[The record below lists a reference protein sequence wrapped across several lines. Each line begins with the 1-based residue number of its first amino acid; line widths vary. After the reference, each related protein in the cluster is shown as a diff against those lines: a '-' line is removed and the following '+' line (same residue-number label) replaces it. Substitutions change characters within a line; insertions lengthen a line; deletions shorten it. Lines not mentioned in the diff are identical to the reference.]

1 MSPESLEDHL
11 RKATRH
17 FTARLPEEQVFT
29 LGRDL
34 ARELA
39 RLHAESPARHP
50 EIDPATI
57 AFVEGKPVLEGGEVT
72 GDVAEDLLQLGALL
86 QYLATA
92 APADVSWRLDGP
104 PPADLS
110 SLDRRAALAGLL
122 SPRPDARYPSA
133 AAAAEALDA
142 AISATAD
149 PAASWPLFRGD
160 AARSGQRA
168 APAPLTGVIPAW
180 DLAIGPV
187 IASPVLTTRLVIAAT
202 IDGRLHFLE
211 RSTGR
216 RVHEMK
222 VASALESSPALAGFL
237 LHVGTDDGELLG
249 IDVRD
254 GKEAYR
260 YKAGKLVRSSP
271 LVHEGR
277 VYAGVVDTKEAG
289 ALVALDALTGRLI
302 WRRKLGAVFASPT
315 LAGARILV
323 GSDDGSLHAIEL
335 EGGALA
341 WSARLG
347 GRVRATAAV
356 GHALPQPDA
365 AGQALRGPDG
375 AGQAG
380 EIAIVA
386 DFDGRVAAVRT
397 ADGSRAWLRELG
409 QPVYS
414 SACITGG
421 LAVVGCHD
429 GNVRGLSLAAGEP
442 AFRVETGGPVVS
454 SAVALGDRCLIAS
467 TDGDLYLLDP
477 TGQVLARVPVA
488 REGVQ
493 SSPAADDT
501 MLVLGS
507 GRGLHAFRIVR

>member
-1 MSPESLEDHL
+1 MAAESLEDHL

-39 RLHAESPARHP
+39 RLHGETPPRHP

-57 AFVEGKPVLEGGEVT
+57 AFVDGKPVLEGGEAT

-92 APADVSWRLDGP
+92 TPADVSWRLDGP

-110 SLDRRAALAGLL
+110 SLDRRAALSGLL

-133 AAAAEALDA
+133 AAAAEAFEA
-142 AISATAD
+142 ALSATAD
-149 PAASWPLFRGD
+149 TAVSWPLFRGD

-168 APAPLTGVIPAW
+168 AIAPITGLAPAW

-187 IASPVLTTRLVIAAT
+187 IASPILTTRLVVAAT
-202 IDGRLHFLE
+202 TDGRLHFLE

-222 VASALESSPALAGFL
+222 VASALESSPALSGFL
-237 LHVGTDDGELLG
+237 LHVGTDDGELVG

-254 GKEAYR
+254 GKETYR

-289 ALVALDALTGRLI
+289 ALVAVDAATGKLV

-315 LAGARILV
+315 LAGKRILA
-323 GSDDGSLHAIEL
+323 GSDDGSLHAIDL

-356 GHALPQPDA
+356 AN
-365 AGQALRGPDG
+365 
-375 AGQAG
+375 

-386 DFDGRVAAVRT
+386 DFEGRVAAIRT
-397 ADGSRAWLRELG
+397 ADGTQAWLRELG

-414 SACITGG
+414 SACLTRDQ
-421 LAVVGCHD
+421 AVVGCHD
-429 GNVRGLSLAAGEP
+429 GNVHAFSLATGEP
-442 AFRVETGGPVVS
+442 AFRIETRGPVVS
-454 SAVALGDRCLIAS
+454 SPVALGDRCLIAS

-477 TGQVLARVPVA
+477 AGLVLARVRVA

-493 SSPAADDT
+493 SSPAVDDT
-501 MLVLGS
+501 LVVLGS
-507 GRGLHAFRIVR
+507 GRGLHALRIVR

>member
-1 MSPESLEDHL
+1 MTPESLEDHL

-39 RLHAESPARHP
+39 RLHAQSPPRHP

-57 AFVEGKPVLEGGEVT
+57 GFVDGKPVLGGGEAT

-133 AAAAEALDA
+133 AAAADAFEAALNT
-142 AISATAD
+142 TAD
-149 PAASWPLFRGD
+149 TAVSWPLFRGD
-160 AARSGQRA
+160 AARSGQRPT
-168 APAPLTGVIPAW
+168 PAPLTGLVPAW
-180 DLAIGPV
+180 DLAVGPV
-187 IASPVLTTRLVIAAT
+187 IASPVLTARLVIAAT
-202 IDGRLHFLE
+202 TDGRLHFLE

-237 LHVGTDDGELLG
+237 LHLGTDDGELLG

-260 YKAGKLVRSSP
+260 YKAGTLVRSSP

-289 ALVALDALTGRLI
+289 ALVALDALKGTLV

-323 GSDDGSLHAIEL
+323 GSDDGALHAIDL

-341 WSARLG
+341 WSSRLG

-356 GHALPQPDA
+356 G
-365 AGQALRGPDG
+365 QAPPAPDG
-375 AGQAG
+375 AIRAG
-380 EIAIVA
+380 VDEIAVVA
-386 DFDGRVAAVRT
+386 DFEGRVAAVRT
-397 ADGSRAWLRELG
+397 ADGSQAWLRELG

-429 GNVRGLSLAAGEP
+429 GNVHGLSLATGEP
-442 AFRVETGGPVVS
+442 AFRVETRGPVVS
-454 SAVALGDRCLIAS
+454 SPVALGDRCLIAS
-467 TDGDLYLLDP
+467 TDGDLYLVDLG
-477 TGQVLARVPVA
+477 GQVLARVPVA

-493 SSPAADDT
+493 SSPAADDA

>member
-1 MSPESLEDHL
+1 MTPESLEDHL

-39 RLHAESPARHP
+39 RLHAESPPRHP

-57 AFVEGKPVLEGGEVT
+57 GFVDGKPVLGGGETT

-86 QYLATA
+86 QWLATA

-133 AAAAEALDA
+133 AAAAEAFEA
-142 AISATAD
+142 ALNTTAD
-149 PAASWPLFRGD
+149 TAVSWPLFRGD
-160 AARSGQRA
+160 AARSGQRPT
-168 APAPLTGVIPAW
+168 PAPLTGLLPAW
-180 DLAIGPV
+180 DLPVGAV
-187 IASPVLTTRLVIAAT
+187 IASPILTARLVIAAT
-202 IDGRLHFLE
+202 TDGRLHFLE

-216 RVHEMK
+216 RVHEVK

-237 LHVGTDDGELLG
+237 LHLGTDDGELLG

-260 YKAGKLVRSSP
+260 YKAGALVRSSP

-289 ALVALDALTGRLI
+289 ALVALDALTGKLV

-323 GSDDGSLHAIEL
+323 GSDDGALHAIDL

-341 WSARLG
+341 WSSRLG

-356 GHALPQPDA
+356 GRT
-365 AGQALRGPDG
+365 LRGQGG

-380 EIAIVA
+380 EIAVVA
-386 DFDGRVAAVRT
+386 DFEGRVAAIRT
-397 ADGSRAWLRELG
+397 ADGSQAWMRELG

-429 GNVRGLSLAAGEP
+429 GSVQGLSLAIGEP
-442 AFRVETGGPVVS
+442 AFRVETRGPVVS
-454 SAVALGDRCLIAS
+454 SPVALGDRCLIAS

-477 TGQVLARVPVA
+477 GGQVLARVPVA

-493 SSPAADDT
+493 SSPAVDDA

>member
-1 MSPESLEDHL
+1 MPPETLEDHL

-17 FTARLPEEQVFT
+17 FTARLPEDQVFT

-39 RLHAESPARHP
+39 RLHAESPPRHP

-57 AFVEGKPVLEGGEVT
+57 GFVDGKPVLEAGEEA

-92 APADVSWRLDGP
+92 ASADVSWRLDGP
-104 PPADLS
+104 PPAELS

-133 AAAAEALDA
+133 AAAAEAFEA
-142 AISATAD
+142 ALSTTAD
-149 PAASWPLFRGD
+149 TAASWPLFRGD
-160 AARSGQRA
+160 AARSGQRP
-168 APAPLTGVIPAW
+168 APAPLTGLLPAW

-187 IASPVLTTRLVIAAT
+187 IASPVLTARLVIAAT
-202 IDGRLHFLE
+202 ADGRLHFLE

-237 LHVGTDDGELLG
+237 LHVGTDDGELVG

-271 LVHEGR
+271 LVYEGR

-289 ALVALDALTGRLI
+289 ALVALDAEKGTLV

-323 GSDDGSLHAIEL
+323 GSDDGALHAIDL

-341 WSARLG
+341 WSSRLG
-347 GRVRATAAV
+347 GRVRATAA
-356 GHALPQPDA
+356 A
-365 AGQALRGPDG
+365 A
-375 AGQAG
+375 QAG
-380 EIAIVA
+380 EVAVVA
-386 DFDGRVAAVRT
+386 DFEGRLAAVHT
-397 ADGSRAWLRELG
+397 ADGSQAWLRELG

-414 SACITGG
+414 SACIAGS

-429 GNVRGLSLAAGEP
+429 GSVHGVSLATGVP
-442 AFRVETGGPVVS
+442 AFRVETRGPVVS
-454 SAVALGDRCLIAS
+454 SPVALGDRCLIAS

-477 TGQVLARVPVA
+477 VGLVLARVPVA

-493 SSPAADDT
+493 SSPAVDDT
-501 MLVLGS
+501 MVVLGS

>member
-1 MSPESLEDHL
+1 MTQESLEDHL

-39 RLHAESPARHP
+39 RLHAESPPRHP

-57 AFVEGKPVLEGGEVT
+57 AFVDGKPVLEGGEVA

-104 PPADLS
+104 PPAELS
-110 SLDRRAALAGLL
+110 SLDKRAALAGLL

-133 AAAAEALDA
+133 AAAAEAFEA
-142 AISATAD
+142 ALSATAD
-149 PAASWPLFRGD
+149 TAASWPLFRGD
-160 AARSGQRA
+160 AGRTGQRPA
-168 APAPLTGVIPAW
+168 QAPLTGLLPAW

-187 IASPVLTTRLVIAAT
+187 IASPVLTSRLVIAAT
-202 IDGRLHFLE
+202 TDGRLHFLE
-211 RSTGR
+211 RTSGR

-254 GKEAYR
+254 GTEAYR

-271 LVHEGR
+271 LVHDGR

-289 ALVALDALTGRLI
+289 ALVALDALKGKLV

-315 LAGARILV
+315 LAGSRILV
-323 GSDDGSLHAIEL
+323 GSDDGALHAVDL

-341 WSARLG
+341 WSLRLG

-356 GHALPQPDA
+356 G
-365 AGQALRGPDG
+365 
-375 AGQAG
+375 G

-397 ADGSRAWLRELG
+397 ADGSQAWMRELG

-414 SACITGG
+414 SASITGG

-429 GNVRGLSLAAGEP
+429 GNVHGLSLATGEP
-442 AFRVETGGPVVS
+442 VFRVQTRGPVVS
-454 SAVALGDRCLIAS
+454 SPVALGDRCLIAS

-477 TGQVLARVPVA
+477 AGQVLARVRVA
-488 REGVQ
+488 AEGVQ
-493 SSPAADDT
+493 SSPAVDDT
-501 MLVLGS
+501 MVVVGS